1 MATTLTPNPLKPEL
15 WSIIPQEG
23 LAFLGAQTGISDPEE
38 LKRHAISVQE
48 EAYLVH
54 PYPCICRFSFL
65 QLNLSRLPAYA
76 KLLAIGKERKNP
88 IFLDIGCCFGNDI
101 RKAVAD
107 GFPMEGVI
115 GSDLHSEYWDL
126 GHKLFKTTSE
136 TFPVAFLPGD
146 AFDPTHLEAAPPI
159 PTASDAAT
167 APFSLPLWTAGLT
180 SLNPLRA
187 RAAAIHASSFFH
199 LFDEAQQLHVARALA
214 GLLDPAPGSVI
225 LGSHVGRAEKGLR
238 TEVRRANSHGRTMF
252 CHSPESWA
260 ALWDGE
266 VFPKGVVEVEAT
278 LHEVVREDYELHAA
292 PETKFWLLVWS
303 VTRV

>member
-1 MATTLTPNPLKPEL
+1 MATTPTPNPLKPEL
-15 WSIIPQEG
+15 WSVIPPEG

-38 LKRHAISVQE
+38 LRKHALSVQE
-48 EAYLVH
+48 EAYSVH
-54 PYPCICRFSFL
+54 PYRCIRRFAFL
-65 QLNLSRLPAYA
+65 QLKLARLPAYG

-101 RKAVAD
+101 HKAVAD
-107 GFPMEGVI
+107 GFPMGGVI
-115 GSDLHSEYWDL
+115 GSDLHPEYWDL
-126 GHKLFKTTSE
+126 GHKLFKTTPE

-146 AFDPTHLEAAPPI
+146 VFDPVHLEVAPPA
-159 PTASDAAT
+159 PTDAAASDAAP
-167 APFSLPLWTAGLT
+167 PFSLPLWTAGLT

-225 LGSHVGRAEKGLR
+225 LGSHGGRAEKGLR

-266 VFPKGVVEVEAT
+266 VFPKGVVRVEAM
-278 LHEVVREDYELHAA
+278 LEEVVREDAA
-292 PETKFWLLVWS
+292 SRTKSWLLVWS